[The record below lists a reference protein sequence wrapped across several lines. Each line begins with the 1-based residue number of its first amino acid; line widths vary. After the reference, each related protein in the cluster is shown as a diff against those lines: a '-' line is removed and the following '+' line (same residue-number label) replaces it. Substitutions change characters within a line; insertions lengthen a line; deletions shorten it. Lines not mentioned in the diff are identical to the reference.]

1 MICGF
6 WNLFC
11 NILQQ
16 LFKIAA
22 LYAAKC
28 GEVTEDF
35 SEAKTLQRR
44 EDCGSISS
52 V

>member
-22 LYAAKC
+22 LDAAKC

-35 SEAKTLQRR
+35 SEAETLQRSK
-44 EDCGSISS
+44 ECESISS